1 MPSLPAV
8 SLGTVLV
15 VIFVS
20 AAMIG
25 ERAHDVFFNMKRHQS
40 LYPLSHDHH
49 HALAQALNLDKTEA
63 GDDQAVFREAAAR
76 FADFWES
83 DLQRHFAQEEQ
94 IVLPLLAKYKA
105 ADAPEIRETLEQHS
119 ALARLMSELN
129 QKLDGQETIE
139 VSLLIK
145 LAESLRRHI
154 RYEEGVLFPAVEAS
168 VPEEELWL
176 MNMRLSD
183 R

>member
-1 MPSLPAV
+1 
-8 SLGTVLV
+8 
-15 VIFVS
+15 
-20 AAMIG
+20 
-25 ERAHDVFFNMKRHQS
+25 MKRHQS

-49 HALAQALNLDKTEA
+49 HALVQALNLDKA
-63 GDDQAVFREAAAR
+63 GAGADQAVFREAAAR
-76 FADFWES
+76 FADFWGN
-83 DLQRHFAQEEQ
+83 DLQRHFAQEEL

-105 ADAPEIRETLEQHS
+105 TDAAEIRETLEQHS
-119 ALARLMSELN
+119 AIARLIGELNEKLARP
-129 QKLDGQETIE
+129 ETIE
-139 VSLLIK
+139 ASQLAN

-154 RYEEGVLFPAVEAS
+154 HYEESELFPAVEAS

>member
-1 MPSLPAV
+1 
-8 SLGTVLV
+8 
-15 VIFVS
+15 
-20 AAMIG
+20 
-25 ERAHDVFFNMKRHQS
+25 MKRHRS

-49 HALAQALNLDKTEA
+49 HALVQALNLDKA
-63 GDDQAVFREAAAR
+63 GAGGGQADLREAAAR
-76 FADFWES
+76 FAAFWKS

-105 ADAPEIRETLEQHS
+105 ADEAEIRETLEQHS
-119 ALARLMSELN
+119 DIARLIGELNEKLARP
-129 QKLDGQETIE
+129 ETIE
-139 VSLLIK
+139 ASLLIN
-145 LAESLRRHI
+145 LAESLRSHV
-154 RYEEGVLFPAVEAS
+154 RYEESELFPAVEAS

>member
-1 MPSLPAV
+1 
-8 SLGTVLV
+8 
-15 VIFVS
+15 
-20 AAMIG
+20 
-25 ERAHDVFFNMKRHQS
+25 MKRHQS

-49 HALAQALNLDKTEA
+49 HALVQALNLDKAGA
-63 GDDQAVFREAAAR
+63 GDDQAVIREAAAR
-76 FADFWES
+76 FADFWGS

-105 ADAPEIRETLEQHS
+105 ADATEITETLEQHC
-119 ALARLMSELN
+119 AIARLIGELKEKLARP
-129 QKLDGQETIE
+129 ETIE
-139 VSLLIK
+139 ANRLAN

-154 RYEEGVLFPAVEAS
+154 HYEESELFPAVEAS

>member
-1 MPSLPAV
+1 
-8 SLGTVLV
+8 
-15 VIFVS
+15 
-20 AAMIG
+20 
-25 ERAHDVFFNMKRHQS
+25 MKRHQS

-49 HALAQALNLDKTEA
+49 HALVQALNLDKA
-63 GDDQAVFREAAAR
+63 GEGGDQAGLQEAAAS
-76 FADFWES
+76 FAAFWKS

-94 IVLPLLAKYKA
+94 IVLPLLATYKA
-105 ADAPEIRETLEQHS
+105 ADAVEIRETLEQHS
-119 ALARLMSELN
+119 VITRLIGELNEKLARP
-129 QKLDGQETIE
+129 ETIE
-139 VSLLIK
+139 ASLLIN

-154 RYEEGVLFPAVEAS
+154 RYEESELFPAVEAS

>member
-1 MPSLPAV
+1 
-8 SLGTVLV
+8 
-15 VIFVS
+15 
-20 AAMIG
+20 
-25 ERAHDVFFNMKRHQS
+25 MKRHQS
-40 LYPLSHDHH
+40 LYTLSHDHH
-49 HALAQALNLDKTEA
+49 HALVQALNLDKAGA

-76 FADFWES
+76 FADFWRS

-105 ADAPEIRETLEQHS
+105 ADAAEIGETLEQHS
-119 ALARLMSELN
+119 DIARLIGELNEKLARP
-129 QKLDGQETIE
+129 ETIE
-139 VSLLIK
+139 ASQLAN

-154 RYEEGVLFPAVEAS
+154 HYEERELFPAVEAS

>member
-1 MPSLPAV
+1 MGWEEAEGP
-8 SLGTVLV
+8 
-15 VIFVS
+15 
-20 AAMIG
+20 
-25 ERAHDVFFNMKRHQS
+25 ENMKRHQS

-49 HALAQALNLDKTEA
+49 HALVQAMNLDKA
-63 GDDQAVFREAAAR
+63 GAGGDQAELRESAAR
-76 FADFWES
+76 FADFWRS

-105 ADAPEIRETLEQHS
+105 AGAAEIRDTLEQHS
-119 ALARLMSELN
+119 AIARLIGELN
-129 QKLDGQETIE
+129 EKLAQQEETIE
-139 VSLLIK
+139 ASLLTD

-154 RYEEGVLFPAVEAS
+154 RYEESELFPAVEAS
-168 VPEEELWL
+168 VPDEELWL

>member
-1 MPSLPAV
+1 
-8 SLGTVLV
+8 
-15 VIFVS
+15 
-20 AAMIG
+20 
-25 ERAHDVFFNMKRHQS
+25 MKRHQS

-49 HALAQALNLDKTEA
+49 HALVQALNLNKAGA
-63 GDDQAVFREAAAR
+63 GDDQAGLREAAAR
-76 FADFWES
+76 FADFWRC

-105 ADAPEIRETLEQHS
+105 ADAAEIKDTLEQHS
-119 ALARLMSELN
+119 AIARLIHELNEKLARREM
-129 QKLDGQETIE
+129 IE
-139 VSLLIK
+139 ASLLTN

-154 RYEEGVLFPAVEAS
+154 RYEVSELFPAVEAS
-168 VPEEELWL
+168 VPDEELWL

>member
-1 MPSLPAV
+1 
-8 SLGTVLV
+8 
-15 VIFVS
+15 
-20 AAMIG
+20 
-25 ERAHDVFFNMKRHQS
+25 MKRHQS

-49 HALAQALNLDKTEA
+49 HALVQALNLDKA
-63 GDDQAVFREAAAR
+63 VACGDQAGIREVAAR
-76 FADFWES
+76 FADFWRS

-94 IVLPLLAKYKA
+94 AVLPLLAKYKA
-105 ADAPEIRETLEQHS
+105 ADTAEIRDTLEQHS
-119 ALARLMSELN
+119 AIARLICELDEKLARQDAMVEAR
-129 QKLDGQETIE
+129 
-139 VSLLIK
+139 LLTN

-168 VPEEELWL
+168 APEEELWL

>member
-1 MPSLPAV
+1 
-8 SLGTVLV
+8 
-15 VIFVS
+15 
-20 AAMIG
+20 
-25 ERAHDVFFNMKRHQS
+25 MKRHQS

-49 HALAQALNLDKTEA
+49 HALVQALNLDKA
-63 GDDQAVFREAAAR
+63 GRGDDQAGLREAAAR
-76 FADFWES
+76 FADFWKS

-105 ADAPEIRETLEQHS
+105 ADAAEIRDTLEQHY
-119 ALARLMSELN
+119 AIATLIGELN
-129 QKLDGQETIE
+129 EKLTRPETIE
-139 VSLLIK
+139 ASLLTN
-145 LAESLRRHI
+145 LAGSLRRHI
-154 RYEEGVLFPAVEAS
+154 RFEESELFPAVETS